1 VIEDGGASANGS
13 SSICAEAPGAA
24 LGTVSLKVLATGIR
38 WPPCWENATMNAPS
52 LLCDLLQS
60 AGRRE
65 IFRKCWFLWKL

>member
-1 VIEDGGASANGS
+1 MV
-13 SSICAEAPGAA
+13 APALMEVAVFAPKRRGAA
-24 LGTVSLKVLATGIR
+24 LGTVSLEVLATGIP

-52 LLCDLLQS
+52 LPCDLLQS